1 MDSWSITRIADQ
13 LEGLNIA
20 LDREAMS
27 MARWI
32 WMEILMLPK
41 DQEAEL
47 TESNKQRLAQTITR
61 LVHGE
66 PVQYIAGHAWF
77 YGLKFHVNPD
87 VLIPRPETEE
97 IVEWILSDL
106 KNSTSKGVRIL
117 DIGTGS
123 GCIAITLKKHLGQE
137 ADVMA
142 IDVSEGALNVSKM
155 NSEQIGV
162 DVDFRNMDFL
172 SGKLDSLGL
181 FDIIVSN
188 PPYVSKDIAGDDI
201 IHRLKYEPELALYP
215 SGSDPDIFYKKF
227 SSLGNRILK
236 DGGSCYFELNEFRAK
251 EIEAYFNKKGWGG
264 TEVRIDLQGMPR
276 MLKTTRK

>member
-13 LEGLNIA
+13 LEELNIA

-47 TESNKQRLAQTITR
+47 TESNKQRLSQTITR

-106 KNSTSKGVRIL
+106 KNTPTKSSQ
-117 DIGTGS
+117 DS
-123 GCIAITLKKHLGQE
+123 GYRYREWMYCHHLKE
-137 ADVMA
+137 A
-142 IDVSEGALNVSKM
+142 S
-155 NSEQIGV
+155 
-162 DVDFRNMDFL
+162 R
-172 SGKLDSLGL
+172 
-181 FDIIVSN
+181 
-188 PPYVSKDIAGDDI
+188 
-201 IHRLKYEPELALYP
+201 
-215 SGSDPDIFYKKF
+215 
-227 SSLGNRILK
+227 
-236 DGGSCYFELNEFRAK
+236 
-251 EIEAYFNKKGWGG
+251 
-264 TEVRIDLQGMPR
+264 
-276 MLKTTRK
+276 

>member
-47 TESNKQRLAQTITR
+47 TESNKQRLSQTITR

-106 KNSTSKGVRIL
+106 KNTPTKGVRIL

-123 GCIAITLKKHLGQE
+123 GCIAITLKK
-137 ADVMA
+137 
-142 IDVSEGALNVSKM
+142 
-155 NSEQIGV
+155 
-162 DVDFRNMDFL
+162 
-172 SGKLDSLGL
+172 
-181 FDIIVSN
+181 
-188 PPYVSKDIAGDDI
+188 
-201 IHRLKYEPELALYP
+201 
-215 SGSDPDIFYKKF
+215 
-227 SSLGNRILK
+227 
-236 DGGSCYFELNEFRAK
+236 
-251 EIEAYFNKKGWGG
+251 
-264 TEVRIDLQGMPR
+264 
-276 MLKTTRK
+276 